1 MISDYIIDFERI
13 NQLTSSQ
20 YDDPQ
25 GKNTYGDQPYS
36 LHSISKNIIKQYI
49 DTYMNK
55 DSKHTNQSKL
65 QEAIETLQYNKI
77 LISKADIRDTK
88 INDII
93 KESNETT

>member
-1 MISDYIIDFERI
+1 MTSDYIIDFERI

-25 GKNTYGDQPYS
+25 GKQHLGQPYY

-93 KESNETT
+93 KEPNETT

>member
-1 MISDYIIDFERI
+1 
-13 NQLTSSQ
+13 
-20 YDDPQ
+20 
-25 GKNTYGDQPYS
+25 
-36 LHSISKNIIKQYI
+36 
-49 DTYMNK
+49 MNK
-55 DSKHTNQSKL
+55 DSRHTNQSKL